1 MEVSTKQTINQNLE
15 NIEKKLLMI
24 ALSDP
29 QKYAEFSSRLTKL
42 QDTFIGLS
50 DLDLERQK
58 ASLIGAISILE
69 DDFSS
74 YMEGYDQN
82 DIEALVTKGKIE
94 SGRGKLRAYRFNL
107 YSSIFDDFNKLDYIK
122 LEQLTQLKDQ
132 WSIDKTSSDY
142 QFSPMEISAME
153 QKLSDAFLMYQLKF
167 FQVNGV
173 MPQEKVTNFVSLNE
187 YQASI
192 QRMITSSMESKDIS
206 PMDKFELDSL
216 KNNPDLKS
224 ILKSPLLFQTLA
236 GKRHSLTQNEIKAIL
251 GEPEQEKNISESK
264 EQTPTSST
272 PKEST
277 ALVPVGKPKTK
288 PNYMTCVV
296 ELPNKIFNRGKT
308 HTKTI
313 KVKLDSEDPK
323 QILMPLKYK
332 EQIVSI
338 VLPEGLHSLPES
350 AFTGCKKLKEIVL
363 PDTLQLIGKDAFSYL
378 HCLEKINLPEN
389 LKSIGKF
396 AFSSCHSLKEI
407 NLPESLES
415 IDDYAFYECYNL
427 KEVKLP
433 SKLSHLGEGVFENC
447 SRLEKFDCSENLEV
461 IPPCLLRGCEKL
473 KEINFS
479 KNLVKIGR
487 SALER
492 CRDLVTLTNLPNT
505 LERIEDSAFHNCNRL
520 NVIEFPESLR
530 YLGSGAI
537 SALAY
542 LKKLKL
548 PGVMDFIGQAA
559 LMNNPNLTEVIMP
572 HTLKEGAD
580 IFYKDFR
587 NDLTVVIPDN
597 PQGNFYE
604 KMGFTN
610 GTKLLV
616 NDFREK
622 YFSANEK
629 SKQNARSIAKTTEQE
644 EQYL

>member
-1 MEVSTKQTINQNLE
+1 MEVSTKQIINQNLE
-15 NIEKKLLMI
+15 TIEKKLLMI

-29 QKYAEFSSRLTKL
+29 EKYAEFSSRLTKL
-42 QDTFIGLS
+42 QETFIGLS
-50 DLDLERQK
+50 ELDLERQK
-58 ASLIGAISILE
+58 ASLVGAISILE

-82 DIEALVTKGKIE
+82 DIASLVANGKIE

-107 YSSIFDDFNKLDYIK
+107 YSSIFDDFKKLDYIK
-122 LEQLTQLKDQ
+122 LEQLTQLKEQ
-132 WSIDKTSSDY
+132 WNIDKVSSDY
-142 QFSPMEISAME
+142 QFSPVEISAME
-153 QKLSDAFLMYQLKF
+153 QKLSDAFLEYQLKSLK
-167 FQVNGV
+167 VNGV
-173 MPQEKVTNFVSLNE
+173 LPQEKVTDFISLDE

-192 QRMITSSMESKDIS
+192 QRRISSSLESKDIS

-216 KNNPDLKS
+216 RSNPDLRTL
-224 ILKSPLLFQTLA
+224 LKSPVLFQALA
-236 GKRHSLTQNEIKAIL
+236 GKKHSITPNEINAIL
-251 GEPEQEKNISESK
+251 GEPKQEKSISESK
-264 EQTPTSST
+264 DQVPTSST
-272 PKEST
+272 PKENT
-277 ALVPVGKPKTK
+277 ALVPVGNPKTK

-313 KVKLDSEDPK
+313 KVKLDSENPK
-323 QILMPLKYK
+323 QILIPLKYK
-332 EQIVSI
+332 EQIISVA
-338 VLPEGLHSLPES
+338 LPEGLHSLPES
-350 AFTGCKKLKEIVL
+350 VFKGCKKLKEISL
-363 PDTLQLIGKDAFSYL
+363 PDTLQLIGKDAFSDL
-378 HCLEKINLPEN
+378 HCLEKINLPKS

-492 CRDLVTLTNLPNT
+492 CRDLVTLTNLPGT

-520 NVIEFPESLR
+520 NIIEFPESLR

-587 NDLTVVIPDN
+587 DDLKVIIPEN
-597 PQGNFYE
+597 PQGDFYK
-604 KMGFTN
+604 KMGIKDS
-610 GTKLLV
+610 TKLSV
-616 NDFREK
+616 NDFRTK
-622 YFSANEK
+622 YFEISEK
-629 SKQNARSIAKTTEQE
+629 NKQHTVNISKNSNQE
-644 EQYL
+644 EISL